1 MNTPF
6 SAVWRERRISP
17 LLLFARCAL
26 CRSSRRRLFDRL
38 RYRLHT
44 DKLDGVAVCQ
54 NALLDLELR
63 QGCQEFVQALGA
75 EVAHVKVRVA
85 LDELVSH
92 AGGSHPAGAIVH
104 LVDHIADQ
112 AADGIAVDGGI
123 VPRANLGGGFG
134 GKEDVSVQHLAVLAA
149 LRVNR
154 PVKAKLT
161 RQESI
166 NFHPKRHYMEGTFTL
181 GCDEN
186 GIFTGLDCEIHFD
199 TGAYASLCGPVL
211 ERACTH
217 SVGPYCYQ
225 NTDIRGFGWYTNN
238 PPAGAFRGFG
248 VCQSEFALES
258 NINLLAEKVGIS
270 PWEIRFR
277 NAIEPGKALPN
288 GQIADCSTALKET
301 LLEVKDAYYAHPGH
315 AGIACAMKNAGVGV
329 GIPDTGRCRLV
340 VEDGKLHI
348 FAGASCIGQG
358 LGTVLTQMV
367 YEQTGIPRDR
377 IVYERSNTYCAP
389 DSGTTSGSRQTLFTG
404 EAVRRACQDLKEAM
418 GASGGLDALNG
429 QEFYGEYLGKTDP
442 LGAPVPNP
450 VSHVAYGYATQV
462 CILDDEGKIRQMV
475 AAHDVGKAV
484 NPLSIEGQI
493 EGGVVMSMGFAL
505 TERYPLTD
513 CRPTAKY
520 GTLGLFRANQI
531 PEITPIIV
539 EKAGLNVACGA
550 IGIGEITSIP
560 TAPAIADAYYRYDG
574 EFRTSLPLKNTPYA
588 KK

>member
-1 MNTPF
+1 MSDFRVFLHASKSEFPRNRRFYCKMRPIVPH
-6 SAVWRERRISP
+6 AVMSDFLVFLHVTKSDFLPGRRFDRQMCPVVLHVTKSD
-17 LLLFARCAL
+17 FRAFCRCAV
-26 CRSSRRRLFDRL
+26 SVRR
-38 RYRLHT
+38 H
-44 DKLDGVAVCQ
+44 A
-54 NALLDLELR
+54 AER
-63 QGCQEFVQALGA
+63 QG
-75 EVAHVKVRVA
+75 
-85 LDELVSH
+85 LV
-92 AGGSHPAGAIVH
+92 
-104 LVDHIADQ
+104 
-112 AADGIAVDGGI
+112 
-123 VPRANLGGGFG
+123 
-134 GKEDVSVQHLAVLAA
+134 
-149 LRVNR
+149 
-154 PVKAKLT
+154 
-161 RQESI
+161 
-166 NFHPKRHYMEGTFTL
+166 
-181 GCDEN
+181 
-186 GIFTGLDCEIHFD
+186 
-199 TGAYASLCGPVL
+199 
-211 ERACTH
+211 
-217 SVGPYCYQ
+217 
-225 NTDIRGFGWYTNN
+225 
-238 PPAGAFRGFG
+238 
-248 VCQSEFALES
+248 
-258 NINLLAEKVGIS
+258 
-270 PWEIRFR
+270 
-277 NAIEPGKALPN
+277 
-288 GQIADCSTALKET
+288 ET
-301 LLEVKDAYYAHPGH
+301 LEAVKPYVENNQYVGL
-315 AGIACAMKNAGVGV
+315 ACAMKNAGVGV

-340 VEDGKLHI
+340 VEDGRLHI

-574 EFRTSLPLKNTPYA
+574 KFRTSLPLEGTPYSR
-588 KK
+588 K